1 MGERPLPIEK
11 LTARCERYGGV
22 GGRRCSLFFCAI
34 ADAEDGLKKALS
46 YTEYRERKMQ
56 EGKMKE
62 YQWVCK
68 VCGYVYDGTVPF
80 EDLPDDYV
88 CPVCG
93 VGKEE
98 FEKVE
103 VKEK

>member
-1 MGERPLPIEK
+1 MHNVMTK
-11 LTARCERYGGV
+11 YGYGNLEIIQMQY
-22 GGRRCSLFFCAI
+22 G
-34 ADAEDGLKKALS
+34 
-46 YTEYRERKMQ
+46 MQ

-93 VGKEE
+93 VGKAE